1 MNNKQGFF
9 FGIVA
14 ITIVFGASI
23 SVVFRKQWVGLQYG
37 LVPRIELGTTAPVM
51 AAGSNWD
58 GVRGVATFV
67 RNVIRGIDGLLASL
81 SSGGVLLGSSSTPI
95 TGTSGSFR
103 WQFKGSGAATS
114 NSNEVTG
121 TSPTYAKSFEICSG
135 STRVFQM
142 LFDDANSPSTGNGL
156 VVVWQPK
163 AFTSTLLSSALLKCS
178 LGTSSGNKTMV
189 CSWGNGPFDSSSG
202 PNNARIRVHE
212 DTTNGEIAFVGM
224 ARLQSGNKICTNAG
238 WSGND
243 YYSLAFLSKSAS
255 PYNTLARFGVA
266 NTDGFSSSTAMQ
278 VCVPTSGTDQ
288 YVDHGYN
295 SAQFNVQTN
304 NSGTT
309 YFVADSIG
317 TTTDT
322 TGYPTQARLTT
333 LIAGTL
339 NAGAFTP
346 GNIDALA
353 GTPPTFSGSG
363 GPGSACG
370 F

>member
-1 MNNKQGFF
+1 MKNKRKLL
-9 FGIVA
+9 FGIIA
-14 ITIVFGASI
+14 LALLFGASL
-23 SVVFRKQWVGLQYG
+23 STHYRKQWIGLQYG
-37 LVPRIELGTTAPVM
+37 LVPRMELGTTAPVM
-51 AAGSNWD
+51 AAGSHWD
-58 GVRGVATFV
+58 GVRGIATFV

-121 TSPTYAKSFEICSG
+121 SPTYSKSFEICSG

-163 AFTSTLLSSALLKCS
+163 AFTSTLLSSALIKCS
-178 LGTSSGNKTMV
+178 LGTSSGNKTMI
-189 CSWGNGPFDSSSG
+189 CSWGNGPFDLSSG
-202 PNNARIRVHE
+202 PDNVRIRVHE
-212 DTTNGEIAFVGM
+212 DTANGEIAFVGM
-224 ARLQSGNKICTNAG
+224 ARLKTANKFCTAG
-238 WSGND
+238 GWTGND
-243 YYSLAFLSKSAS
+243 FYSLAFISKSTS
-255 PYNTLARFGVA
+255 PFNTIARFGLA
-266 NTDGFSSSTAMQ
+266 NGASFDSTKAMQ
-278 VCVPTSGTDQ
+278 ICQPSSPVNYSNNP
-288 YVDHGYN
+288 YN
-295 SAQFNVQTN
+295 SAQFNVETN

-333 LIAGTL
+333 LIT
-339 NAGAFTP
+339 GAIATTP
-346 GNIDALA
+346 FAVADINGLD
-353 GTPPTFSGSG
+353 TPPTFSGGG